1 MWILQLAWKN
11 LWRNKSRTWITI
23 SSVFFATLISTLA
36 SSLKEG
42 IFDELVSNIV
52 SSFTGHIQINQKG
65 YQEEQILENAF
76 YPPDSIRS
84 LIQTTNGI
92 EAITGRLMSFALVSN
107 VDNTKGCMVVGVE
120 NQEINKFM
128 TLENKLLRGNL
139 MQNNS
144 NEVMIARELSKQ
156 LKVEI
161 HDTMVLIGQGYHGS
175 TAGGKFPVSG
185 IIDMGSPIL
194 NKQLVV
200 MPLQT
205 AQQLFSADSL
215 VTSWIILTST
225 HIKPEILA
233 KNIEMK
239 IGNSF
244 ETLTWGELL
253 PDIKQHIDAD
263 SGNMQIIQFILYF
276 LVSFGIFSTLLIMMT
291 ERKRENGMLLALGMH
306 RARIQLLIFS
316 ELLCSL
322 MMGSLT
328 GIFFAYPI
336 ALMMKKYPLQIT
348 GKLAETYSK
357 FGFEPIFPTSTNP
370 IIFIQQ
376 YVTVFIMGI
385 ILGLYPMWLIQKMNP
400 LNAMKK

>member
-1 MWILQLAWKN
+1 MWTLQLAWKN

-42 IFDELVSNIV
+42 IFDQLVSNIV

-65 YQEEQILENAF
+65 YQEEQTLENSF

-84 LIQTTNGI
+84 MIETTNGV

-107 VDNTKGCMVVGVE
+107 ADKTKGCMVVGVE

-128 TLENKLLRGNL
+128 TLKHKLLRGNL

-144 NEVMIARELSKQ
+144 NEVMIARELSEQ
-156 LKVEI
+156 FKVDI

-175 TAGGKFPVSG
+175 TAGGKFSVSG

-225 HIKPEILA
+225 NIKPENLA
-233 KNIEMK
+233 KNIEIK

-306 RARIQLLIFS
+306 RGRIQLLIFS

-322 MMGSLT
+322 MIGSLA
-328 GIFFAYPI
+328 GVFFAYPI
-336 ALMMKKYPLQIT
+336 ALMMKKHPLQIT

-357 FGFEPIFPTSTNP
+357 FGFEPIFPTSTHP
-370 IIFIQQ
+370 LIFIQQ

>member
-1 MWILQLAWKN
+1 
-11 LWRNKSRTWITI
+11 
-23 SSVFFATLISTLA
+23 
-36 SSLKEG
+36 
-42 IFDELVSNIV
+42 
-52 SSFTGHIQINQKG
+52 
-65 YQEEQILENAF
+65 
-76 YPPDSIRS
+76 
-84 LIQTTNGI
+84 
-92 EAITGRLMSFALVSN
+92 
-107 VDNTKGCMVVGVE
+107 
-120 NQEINKFM
+120 
-128 TLENKLLRGNL
+128 

-322 MMGSLT
+322 MMKRKVHSL
-328 GIFFAYPI
+328 
-336 ALMMKKYPLQIT
+336 
-348 GKLAETYSK
+348 
-357 FGFEPIFPTSTNP
+357 
-370 IIFIQQ
+370 
-376 YVTVFIMGI
+376 
-385 ILGLYPMWLIQKMNP
+385 LIV
-400 LNAMKK
+400 